1 MRRAYRRPP
10 HRAPH
15 APALGLSLLI
25 LGERT
30 PIFAVELLFGFACG
44 FACLLRGRFLER
56 LLLLLVQVAEL
67 AENLLR
73 GPPRRIPSSTS
84 LTQQAGLHLLAEVV
98 ALCAAGRR
106 RLEDLQVHP
115 EGRCHR
121 PHTWYS

>member
-73 GPPRRIPSSTS
+73 GPPRRIELD
-84 LTQQAGLHLLAEVV
+84 LTQQARPSEPPRRGCGAVRRG
-98 ALCAAGRR
+98 AAS
-106 RLEDLQVHP
+106 
-115 EGRCHR
+115 
-121 PHTWYS
+121 T